1 MHGSGAKTIGNDYEV
16 SAEAYYKSM
25 SNLISY
31 KDGEG

>member
-25 SNLISY
+25 SNL
-31 KDGEG
+31 